1 MSEPNPTRLPRA
13 TAESQGVASGAIA
26 AFVAAAEERGHRL
39 HSLMV
44 LRHGT
49 VIAEGWWAPYT
60 EHQEHMMFSVSKTVT
75 ATAIGIAQ
83 DERLLSVDDPVLSFF
98 PSLAT
103 DAVRRNVRHVRVRHL
118 LAMATGHDVDTME
131 IMRAQPHADWVK
143 VFLDVPIVFPPGEHF
158 LYNSGASFVLSAI
171 ISART
176 GMTVREYLRSRLF
189 EPLGILP
196 PPWEGNLQGIPYG
209 ASGLRITTE
218 DLAKLGQL
226 YLRRGVWG
234 GRRLLSEAWVETA
247 TAQHVDNGVGDD
259 DWSQGYGFQIWRSR
273 HDSYRFDGRY
283 GQFAFVLPAQD
294 VVVAITAGATD
305 NRSMTST
312 LWETLLPGVR
322 PTGEGALAEDAA
334 AASGLTTLLDS
345 REVDL
350 PVFLPEVPAPLR
362 ALGDRQIRLPF
373 NTLHATAVRLG
384 FGRLPAGGDAAR
396 LTIEH
401 DGGRQE
407 TVSAGRDEW
416 VSGVTALW
424 PYEEMSRAL
433 VESRAGAVSPT
444 RYEIHQQC
452 VETPFRRI
460 WRFDV
465 AGASDRPDVTV
476 TVWLDNGFW
485 VERTEVLAGSLA

>member
-1 MSEPNPTRLPRA
+1 MNAASPTRLKRA
-13 TAESQGVASGAIA
+13 TPESQGVSSDAIA
-26 AFVAAAEERGHRL
+26 AFVTAAEQRGHRL

-44 LRHGT
+44 LRHGN
-49 VIAEGWWAPYT
+49 VVAEGWWAPYT
-60 EHQEHMMFSVSKTVT
+60 EHQEHMMFSVSKSVT

-83 DERLLSVDDPVLSFF
+83 DEGLLSVDDPVLSFF
-98 PSLAT
+98 PSLAN
-103 DAVRRNVRHVRVRHL
+103 DVVRRNVDGVRVRHL

-171 ISART
+171 ISSRT
-176 GMTVREYLRSRLF
+176 GMTVRDYLRTRLF
-189 EPLGILP
+189 EPLGIVP
-196 PPWEGNLQGIPYG
+196 PPWEGNPQGIPYG

-226 YLRRGVWG
+226 YLQRGRWGDRRV
-234 GRRLLSEAWVETA
+234 LSEAWVDQA
-247 TAQHVDNGVGDD
+247 TALHVANGADDDD

-283 GQFAFVLPAQD
+283 GQFAFVLPEQD
-294 VVVAITAGATD
+294 VVVAITAGARD
-305 NRSMTST
+305 NRAITGT
-312 LWETLLPGVR
+312 LWETLLPGIAPVG
-322 PTGEGALAEDAA
+322 PLHDDAA
-334 AASGLTTLLDS
+334 AAGRLTDLLAN
-345 REVDL
+345 REVEL
-350 PVFLPEVPAPLR
+350 PEFLPEIPERVR
-362 ALGDRQIRLPF
+362 VLGDRPIRLPF

-384 FGRLPAGGDAAR
+384 FGRLPSGGDAGR
-396 LTIEH
+396 LWVEH
-401 DGGRQE
+401 DGGRRE

-416 VSGVTALW
+416 VSGVTVLW

-433 VESRAGAVSPT
+433 IESRGGAVSPT

-465 AGASDRPDVTV
+465 AGDAASPEVTV

-485 VERTEVLAGSLA
+485 VERTEVLRGTIE